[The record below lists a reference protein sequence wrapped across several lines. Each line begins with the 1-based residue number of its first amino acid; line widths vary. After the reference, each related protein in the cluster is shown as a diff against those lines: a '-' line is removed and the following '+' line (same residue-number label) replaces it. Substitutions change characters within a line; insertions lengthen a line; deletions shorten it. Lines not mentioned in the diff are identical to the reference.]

1 MDITPK
7 LQLNLHPKDC
17 QNLSFVSALNVRVSN
32 DESCVINEESIK
44 ENTIIRNYLTSYYYN
59 TDDGKYTIIG
69 IIPCNTELVIL
80 AVGSKHTSKGQIFR
94 YKEGNKYNEGTIKC
108 VYGNNNDCFIEYHN
122 GKIKG
127 TFTYN
132 VENSLIIAIA
142 EYDGDVDR
150 IPLRTINLGNFD
162 NDDVYN
168 DLNLK
173 NSQLNIAPEVYIP
186 SLSSVKYISG
196 SAYKGWYYL
205 FIRYKINS
213 VDYTQWFNFGYP
225 IYVDTLK
232 HHQIIRYCYGI
243 ENNRLQNASDA
254 PNIPG
259 LDIPESQKILD
270 IVAPDN
276 NDDGFCVGCSDYF
289 SDTTDIAN
297 ESFIANFT
305 FSNEINFD
313 TYQIGILCCSKNYTK
328 AFRTADIFKE
338 NNNTIS
344 YILNNDAL
352 IESSVDELINDN
364 YNYYDVKNIINYNNR
379 LYIANYKEDNINDK
393 NIQEYLDNNYNNI
406 KYNLTVSKQA
416 YIGEDL
422 VQDEPLI
429 NKGNH
434 SGQYEVPIREA
445 FKLSYYLNIDDNI
458 EITVQSSDRTIADIA
473 ANFIFVGVDASIS
486 GSSISYTI
494 PNYAI
499 IAHIENNTIYKFENE
514 TVNVYSTAETLDIN
528 RLIRYNY
535 KENALNGSTLFINPS
550 ITFDNRRNKST
561 LIPGETYNFFI
572 HFVDKYGHATNGFQ
586 LKNNIKYYINNP
598 DIEDYFPLVIKN
610 ENTIYYVAV
619 PINNNIIYKGPY
631 DTNYV
636 VNTTGMKY
644 FTSIKKV
651 GNNYQFINEHSTP
664 SLIENAIKE
673 QYKYFTNTKYSNY
686 KWYQIA
692 VPFGDLGFVPFYND
706 NGDRLFRVPY
716 VNSNYDNHYRPCFT
730 KYGLSISSSVVIP
743 DDYIGYY
750 ISYEKFEPMQR
761 VTGVLTRNDFRCQ
774 DYVKPNGEDIILKD
788 TANCHKSNT
797 MMFYSDMF
805 DIADNIKSDYDI
817 IRIEKHNVFKSSL
830 VDNFEIPM
838 RDYYQRGCAYNYC
851 HDFNRPEVN
860 IDNDFVSEI
869 YPMPDYKIVVGD
881 SAADARQGLGTG
893 IRMTDS
899 YNLFSDY
906 TPQYY
911 IYDRINIYKATL
923 VNVNT
928 NIYCNNNKILIRLS
942 NIIYGN
948 TIGTNINNGYNG
960 HLTINSFI
968 VYENP
973 GISFNDGDNTVR
985 KISGDKY
992 ILDGVLPEDEDLIH
1006 SYNSI
1011 IPFAGYVQLYSY
1023 DDYFHES
1030 KSFKNNPQGII
1041 YFVKHDDEDANNN
1054 RFAAGCIVI
1063 PANSIDLFENRQGSS
1078 DEFNNKTYTNFKK
1091 DIVSVD
1097 VFNKTIRRS
1106 NVIQDESRVNGWR
1119 NFSVENYKNITE
1131 NKGSITNLVGIGTYL
1146 IVHTEHSMFMFSTDN
1161 ILKADNQDIQLSQP
1175 DAFEVNYKEVFT
1187 SDLGY
1192 GGLQD
1197 DKSFIVDQFGYIYYN
1212 NDFNKFYRFDNGTL
1226 NIIDDDITSWLDLYK
1241 PYNVRFAN
1249 DKRANRLLIKMNY
1262 NVGEEVKNVVI
1273 SYNYNTNNFVSLHS
1287 YYFDEAFNTKNRLYL
1302 KCDNIHINCSLH
1314 QFVTD
1319 STSYCYFDNVIEN
1332 INIPTIY
1339 PSKISII
1346 VNEVYKE
1353 IKFLDY
1359 ITYKLNK
1366 VVNPAK
1372 IDYIGL
1378 PVEGHVEP
1386 YAGNYLTVY
1395 NNEVNTGKLDISITE
1410 NTKNIYNN
1418 YRKPYWELG
1427 NWNFSYLRN
1436 NINNYKNYGDAFNMS
1451 RIYGNY
1457 FIAEYEFT
1465 NDDSKRIEFEDFGY
1479 SIIK

>member
-32 DESCVINEESIK
+32 DESCIMNEESIR
-44 ENTIIRNYLTSYYYN
+44 ENIVIRNYLTTYYYN
-59 TDDGKYTIIG
+59 TDEGKYKIVG
-69 IIPCNTELVIL
+69 IIPCNTELVII
-80 AVGSKHTSKGQIFR
+80 AVGINNSTKAQIFR
-94 YKEGNKYNEGTIKC
+94 YREKNNSNTESIKC
-108 VYGNNNDCFIEYHN
+108 VYGNKNNFLEYHN

-142 EYDGDVDR
+142 EYNGDVKK

-162 NDDVYN
+162 DDSVYN
-168 DLNLK
+168 DLNLID
-173 NSQLNIAPEVYIP
+173 SQLSISPEVFIP
-186 SLSSVKYISG
+186 SLSSVKYIAG

-213 VDYTQWFNFGYP
+213 VDYTQWYNFGYP

-243 ENNRLQNASDA
+243 EDNRLQNASDA

-259 LDIPESQKILD
+259 LNIPESQKVLD

-289 SDTTDIAN
+289 SDTTEIAS

-305 FSNEINFD
+305 FSKNINFD

-338 NNNTIS
+338 NNSTFT
-344 YILNNDAL
+344 YTFNNDTL
-352 IESSVDELINDN
+352 IESSVDELITDN
-364 YNYYDVKNIINYNNR
+364 YNYFDVKNIINYNNR
-379 LYIANYKEDNINDK
+379 LYISNYKEDNINDK
-393 NIQEYLDNNYNNI
+393 KIQEYLDDNYNNI
-406 KYNLTVSKQA
+406 VYNLVTTKRA
-416 YIGEDL
+416 YICEDL

-434 SGQYEVPIREA
+434 SGQYEIPILEA

-458 EITVQSSDRTIADIA
+458 EITVQSSGRTITDIVG
-473 ANFIFVGVDASIS
+473 NFIFVGVDASIN
-486 GSSISYTI
+486 GSSITYTI

-499 IAHIENNTIYKFENE
+499 IAHIENNSIYKFEDE
-514 TVNVYSTAETLDIN
+514 SVNIYSTGGTLDLT
-528 RLIRYNY
+528 RFSRYNY

-550 ITFDNRRNKST
+550 LTFDNRRNKST
-561 LIPGETYNFFI
+561 LIPGEVYNFFI
-572 HFVDKYGHATNGFQ
+572 HFVDKYGHSTNGFQ
-586 LKNNIKYYINNP
+586 LKNNIKYYIDNP
-598 DIEDYFPLVIKN
+598 DTEDYFPLVIKN
-610 ENTIYYVAV
+610 ENDIFYIAV
-619 PINNNIIYKGPY
+619 PINNNIIYRGPY
-631 DTNYV
+631 DVNYE
-636 VNTTGMKY
+636 VNTNGMRY

-651 GNNYQFINEHSTP
+651 NGNYQFVNEYSTA
-664 SLIENAIKE
+664 SFVESIIKE
-673 QYKYFTNTKYSNY
+673 QYKYFTNAKYSNY

-692 VPFGDLGFVPFYND
+692 LPFGDLGFVPFYND
-706 NGDRLFRVPY
+706 NKDRLFRVPY
-716 VNSNYDNHYRPCFT
+716 TSSSYDSHYRPCFT
-730 KYGLSISSSVVIP
+730 RYTLNITSSVSIP
-743 DDYIGYY
+743 DGYVGYY

-761 VTGVLTRNDFRCQ
+761 VTGILTRNDFRCQ
-774 DYVKPNGEDIILKD
+774 DYVKPNDNKLIFKD
-788 TANCHKSNT
+788 TANCHKNNT

-817 IRIEKHNVFKSSL
+817 IRIEKRDVLKSSV

-838 RDYYQRGCAYNYC
+838 RDYYQRGCAYTYC

-860 IDNDFVSEI
+860 VENDFVSEV
-869 YPMPDYKIVVGD
+869 YPMPDYKIVIAD
-881 SAADARQGLGTG
+881 SAADARQGLGSG

-906 TPQYY
+906 TPQSF

-923 VNVNT
+923 VSVNT
-928 NIYCNNNKILIRLS
+928 NIYCNNNKTLIRLS
-942 NIIYGN
+942 NIIYNN
-948 TIGTNINNGYNG
+948 TISTNIQNGYNG
-960 HLTINSFI
+960 YLTTNNFM

-973 GISFNDGDNTVR
+973 GLSFNDGDNTVR

-992 ILDGVLPEDEDLIH
+992 ILDGKLPEDEDLIH

-1011 IPFAGYVQLYSY
+1011 IPFVGYIQLYCY
-1023 DDYFHES
+1023 DNYFHES

-1041 YFVKHDDEDANNN
+1041 YFVKHDKENADNNK
-1054 RFAAGCIVI
+1054 FAAGCIVI
-1063 PANSIDLFENRQGSS
+1063 PANTVDLFENKYGSS
-1078 DEFNNKTYTNFKK
+1078 DEFNNKTYTNFKE

-1097 VFNKTIRRS
+1097 IFNKTIRRS

-1119 NFSVENYKNITE
+1119 TFPVEGYKNITE
-1131 NKGSITNLVGIGTYL
+1131 NKGNITNIVGIGTYL
-1146 IVHTEHSMFMFSTDN
+1146 IVHTKHSMFMFNTDN
-1161 ILKADNQDIQLSQP
+1161 MLKAENQDIQLVQP
-1175 DAFEVNYKEVFT
+1175 DAFETNYKEVFT
-1187 SDLGY
+1187 SDLGF

-1197 DKSFIVDQFGYIYYN
+1197 DKSFVVDQFGYIYYN
-1212 NDFNKFYRFDNGTL
+1212 NDFNRFYRFDNGAL

-1262 NVGEEVKNVVI
+1262 KVEDIEESAVI
-1273 SYNYNTNNFVSLHS
+1273 SYNYNTNNFISLHD
-1287 YYFDEAFNTKNRLYL
+1287 YYFDEAFNTKNNLYL
-1302 KCDNIHINCSLH
+1302 KCNNIHISCSLH

-1319 STSYCYFDNVIEN
+1319 STSYGSYDNIISDVR
-1332 INIPTIY
+1332 TVVVC

-1359 ITYKLNK
+1359 ITYKLGK
-1366 VVNPAK
+1366 IVNPK
-1372 IDYIGL
+1372 GIDYIGL

-1386 YAGNYLTVY
+1386 YAGDYLTVY
-1395 NNEVNTGKLDISITE
+1395 NNEVNTGKLDININE
-1410 NTKNIYNN
+1410 DTKNLYNN
-1418 YRKPYWELG
+1418 YKKPYWELG

-1436 NINNYKNYGDAFNMS
+1436 NIKDYKNYGDAFNMS

-1457 FIAEYEFT
+1457 FVIEFEFT
-1465 NDDSKRIEFEDFGY
+1465 NKDGKRIEFEDFGY
-1479 SIIK
+1479 SVIK